1 MKVYELERL
10 LSQVK
15 NKEAEVMIGFVA
27 ANYDY
32 TDAEITA
39 IDARSTANIVFIEAR
54 EV

>member
-10 LSQVK
+10 LSQIR
-15 NKEAEVMIGFVA
+15 NKEAEVMVGFVD

-39 IDARSTANIVFIEAR
+39 IDPKGAANIVFIEAR